1 MKPYIKICGVTND
14 QDLKELIKLDIDA
27 IGFNRDKDSPRY
39 VSFEFLESSGKSFN
53 EKISP
58 VIVFVNE
65 SKEGIKKAI
74 SYFKNPILQFHG
86 DESQDFCSSFN
97 LPYIKA
103 ISMNEK
109 DFQNKIIEFAD
120 AFAILLDSGGQKIR
134 GGTGKTFDWKLIP
147 KEIKNNLIIAGG
159 LNSNN
164 ITTLIKNYVPYGIDP
179 VSYTHL
185 RAHETG

>member
-1 MKPYIKICGVTND
+1 MKKFLPSSFLLTN
-14 QDLKELIKLDIDA
+14 QKK
-27 IGFNRDKDSPRY
+27 
-39 VSFEFLESSGKSFN
+39 
-53 EKISP
+53 
-58 VIVFVNE
+58 
-65 SKEGIKKAI
+65 GIKKAI
-74 SYFKNPILQFHG
+74 SYFDNPILQFHG

-109 DFQNKIIEFAD
+109 DFRNKIIEFGD

-164 ITTLIKNYVPYGIDP
+164 ISSLIKSYKPYGVDLASGVESEPGKKDVAELKHFLKIVD
-179 VSYTHL
+179 
-185 RAHETG
+185 EI